1 GISFSMSMNMEVFD
15 AKEQAEASGHKPAK
29 KGGRKPMLSEH
40 QKRENKIKNCKNYR
54 LRKADEYNR
63 SEAENKSLKEEMKAK
78 ARVNKSETA
87 LSDQSKIVHELKI
100 KNEALNIT
108 IEQMQH
114 DFLDSDVQDDFVNLE
129 LNNIPMDL
137 EWLNDLENLEALN
150 ETTDSLLNEGTSIA
164 KIKLSPLRETAT
176 VEGFRVLRKNSPMI
190 QEIFNNYPNIASG
203 LRFRH
208 QASGNCLMNIL
219 AQVYQMATI
228 DVEKCNLEEIE
239 QMEDAIKD
247 LELAGL
253 NISWL
258 KNLVA
263 ECREEV
269 EEKEKIKNMEA
280 EVKNLKERQAK
291 RTEERE
297 LSKRRRVM

>member
-1 GISFSMSMNMEVFD
+1 MSMNMEVFD

-40 QKRENKIKNCKNYR
+40 QKRENKIKCCKNYR

-63 SEAENKSLKEEMKAK
+63 SEAENKSLKEEMEVLRSNINSLNEELSEAK

-150 ETTDSLLNEGTSIA
+150 ETTGDLTFHVHEYG
-164 KIKLSPLRETAT
+164 
-176 VEGFRVLRKNSPMI
+176 GFL
-190 QEIFNNYPNIASG
+190 
-203 LRFRH
+203 
-208 QASGNCLMNIL
+208 C
-219 AQVYQMATI
+219 
-228 DVEKCNLEEIE
+228 
-239 QMEDAIKD
+239 
-247 LELAGL
+247 
-253 NISWL
+253 
-258 KNLVA
+258 
-263 ECREEV
+263 
-269 EEKEKIKNMEA
+269 
-280 EVKNLKERQAK
+280 
-291 RTEERE
+291 
-297 LSKRRRVM
+297 